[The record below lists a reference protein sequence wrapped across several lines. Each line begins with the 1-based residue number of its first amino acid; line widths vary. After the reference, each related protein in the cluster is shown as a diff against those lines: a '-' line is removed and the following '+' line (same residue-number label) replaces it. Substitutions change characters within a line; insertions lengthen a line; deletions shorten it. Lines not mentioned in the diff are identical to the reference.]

1 MTDFDYDVYLKK
13 RTARGYRNKKNG
25 SKSKRCSLASDGM
38 TQKQWKERNGEV
50 MSYNLSEPMSWE
62 TFKTMPIDLQTEYVK
77 GLRDKYGTTATDLA
91 KFFDCVP
98 STVTKYCKRV
108 LDVEFRPGQRMTKAQ
123 REAFVD
129 FCGVEDDNKSDEG
142 CMDDEGFA
150 CCEIEPPTPIEFVR
164 QPREVNNPFNMKEIH
179 MSFSGCF
186 NADSL
191 RNSLIATIGNGT
203 PVKID
208 IRCSVET

>member
-13 RTARGYRNKKNG
+13 RIAWGYRNKKNG
-25 SKSKRCSLASDGM
+25 SKSKRCSLASDGI
-38 TQKQWKERNGEV
+38 TQKQWRERNGEI

-62 TFKTMPIDLQTEYVK
+62 TFKTMPIDLQTEYIE

-108 LDVEFRPGQRMTKAQ
+108 LDVEFKPGQRMTKAQ
-123 REAFVD
+123 REAFAD
-129 FCGVEDDNKSDEG
+129 FCGTENDEPDEDYIEG
-142 CMDDEGFA
+142 EDFA
-150 CCEIEPPTPIEFVR
+150 CRELIEPPIEFVR
-164 QPREVNNPFNMKEIH
+164 QPRETGNAFNMKEIH

-208 IRCSVET
+208 IRCSIET